1 MSFPRSNGRAV
12 LIVLYPRV
20 SHAVY
25 FDPSRD
31 YEKKDYTHIM
41 NILDDALQGFS
52 IRGGHMQIRKQRNK
66 KTGFAHKTN
75 FCCIHV
81 PKPSKKDGFYILHL
95 MIEFSMDHLKLRIT
109 NRNDDHIHKWV
120 ESHGEADYKLRDDF
134 FRIQRDIATIIMKE
148 VVNEKGK
155 FYHGPISRAD
165 VRTHIGMQR
174 HDLML
179 FKKLGSILD
188 DMEGWNF

>member
-1 MSFPRSNGRAV
+1 M
-12 LIVLYPRV
+12 
-20 SHAVY
+20 Y

-66 KTGFAHKTN
+66 KMGFAHKTN

-81 PKPSKKDGFYILHL
+81 PKPSKKDGFYIVHL
-95 MIEFSMDHLKLRIT
+95 MIEFSTDHQKLRMT
-109 NRNDDHIHKWV
+109 SRNDDHIHKWL

-148 VVNEKGK
+148 VVDEKGM
-155 FYHGPISRAD
+155 FHHGPISRAD
-165 VRTHIGMQR
+165 VRTRIGMQR
-174 HDLML
+174 LHAVQ
-179 FKKLGSILD
+179 
-188 DMEGWNF
+188 EARVHPR